1 MNTNEKIILTI
12 TGLSH
17 LAVHVIMLIFPA
29 LFLVLQRE
37 FNLGM
42 DQLGLMASIS
52 AFMFG
57 VGAIPAG
64 YFESKFGGRSLLL
77 IYLFGTSIFSLS
89 MFWINSITMLYI
101 LLGFIGLLSSIYH
114 PAGLTLISRRVK
126 HLSKGMAYHGIAGS
140 IGLAIGPLFASIL
153 SESFFWQMPYVVMG
167 VLNAMLG
174 LLVLIKI
181 PITSSNSVDEDVD
194 EHPGTNKKG
203 LLYYYGFSM
212 TMGFVFGG
220 FATFMPAHFSQHTQ
234 DVLPFLSPVVK
245 GGLFT
250 SLVFTIGAFG
260 QMIGGHVGL
269 RFPKPTIL
277 MWVAILNIPVLLLMG
292 LTTGYVL
299 IFVSLFLGIFYFIS
313 QPIGNA
319 LVADLTHHGHRGL
332 GYGISFFLSFGIGGV
347 SAAFGGWLAEM
358 MNISAV
364 FIFMGFSLFPAVYFT
379 IKLSKKVNP

>member
-1 MNTNEKIILTI
+1 MNTNEKIILSI

-29 LFLVLQRE
+29 LFIVLQSE
-37 FNLGM
+37 FDLGM

-64 YFESKFGGRSLLL
+64 YFESKYGGRSLLL
-77 IYLFGTSIFSLS
+77 IYLFGTGLFSLCMFWVNSIF
-89 MFWINSITMLYI
+89 MLYVF
-101 LLGFIGLLSSIYH
+101 LGFIGLLSSIYH

-140 IGLAIGPLFASIL
+140 VGLAIGPLFASII
-153 SESFFWQMPYVVMG
+153 SESFFWQMPYMVMG
-167 VLNAMLG
+167 ILNTMLG

-181 PITSSNSVDEDVD
+181 PISKSNPIDENLD

-220 FATFMPAHFSQHTQ
+220 FATFMPTHFSKHTQ
-234 DVLPFLSPVVK
+234 ELLPFLSPVIK

-250 SLVFTIGAFG
+250 SLVFTVGALG
-260 QMIGGHVGL
+260 QIIGGHAGS

-277 MWVAILNIPVLLLMG
+277 MWVAILNIPVLFLMG
-292 LTTGYVL
+292 LTTGYTL
-299 IFVSLFLGIFYFIS
+299 IFVSLFLGIIYFVS

-347 SAAFGGWLAEM
+347 SAAFGGWLAETI
-358 MNISAV
+358 NISSV
-364 FIFMGFSLFPAVYFT
+364 FIVMGFALFPAVYFT